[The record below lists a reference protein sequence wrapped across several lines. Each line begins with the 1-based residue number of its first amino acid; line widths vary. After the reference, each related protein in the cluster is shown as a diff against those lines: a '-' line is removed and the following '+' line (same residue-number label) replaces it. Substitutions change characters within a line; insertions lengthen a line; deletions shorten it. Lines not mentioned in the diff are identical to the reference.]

1 MGLIVQK
8 YGGTSVAGA
17 DRIRNVAAR
26 IKRTTDDGHR
36 VCVVVSAMGN
46 TTDELI
52 GLAGQVAADPH
63 DREMDM
69 LLTAGERISMALLT
83 MALIDAGQGAKSF
96 TGEQAGIITD
106 DRHGRA
112 KIVAVQAT
120 RVSQALDAGK
130 VAIVAGFQ
138 GVSATDDVTTLG
150 RGGSDMTAVALAAAL
165 QADVCEIYTDVPGVF
180 TADPRIVTNAR
191 KLDNVSYD
199 EMLELGTSGAQ
210 VLMSRCV
217 EAARNEGVP
226 IHVRSSF
233 TDEPG
238 TWIRNEEE
246 VTEKAVVAGVAYD
259 RSEAKA
265 TLRGVRDQP
274 GIAASIFRPLA
285 DAGINIDMIVQNTSA
300 DGVTDVSF
308 TLPKADLK
316 AARDVLERIARDVGA
331 NAVEA
336 DDGVAR
342 ISLVGAGM
350 KTHPGV
356 AADMFDALA
365 EAGIN
370 IEIISTSP
378 IRISCVIRAADIERA
393 VHVVHD
399 RFRLH
404 EPQIVEENAVA

>member
-1 MGLIVQK
+1 LGLIVQK
-8 YGGTSVAGA
+8 YGGTSVGNAE
-17 DRIRNVAAR
+17 RIKDVAAR
-26 IKRTTDDGHR
+26 IKTTADSGQQ
-36 VCVVVSAMGN
+36 VCVVVSAMGD
-46 TTDELI
+46 TTDDLI
-52 GLAGQVAADPH
+52 ALAEKVATDPH

-69 LLTAGERISMALLT
+69 LLTAGERMSMALLS
-83 MALIDAGQGAKSF
+83 MALIDAGRDAMSF

-106 DRHGRA
+106 DSHGRA
-112 KIVAVQAT
+112 KIVAVQAD
-120 RVSQALDAGK
+120 RVRRALDAGK

-138 GVSATDDVTTLG
+138 GVSTTDDVTTLG

-165 QADVCEIYTDVPGVF
+165 GAEVCEIYTDVTGVF
-180 TADPRIVTNAR
+180 TADPRVEPQAR
-191 KLDNVSYD
+191 KLDSLSYE

-217 EAARNEGVP
+217 ESARNEGVP

-238 TWIRNEEE
+238 TWIKSREA
-246 VTEKAVVAGVAYD
+246 VTEKAIVAGVAHD
-259 RSEAKA
+259 TTEAKA
-265 TLRGVRDQP
+265 TLRGVPDQP
-274 GIAASIFRPLA
+274 GIAASIFKPLA
-285 DAGINIDMIVQNTSA
+285 AAGINIDMIVQNTSA
-300 DGVTDVSF
+300 EGITDVSF

-316 AARDVLERIARDVGA
+316 RARPILDQVARDLGA
-331 NAVEA
+331 AVET

-365 EAGIN
+365 AAGIN

-378 IRISCVIRAADIERA
+378 IRISCVVRAADIERA
-393 VHVVHD
+393 VNVVHE
-399 RFRLH
+399 RFKLH
-404 EPQIVEENAVA
+404 EPQVYEEKAMA

>member
-1 MGLIVQK
+1 MTLIVQK
-8 YGGTSVAGA
+8 YGGTSVGSAERIKGVA
-17 DRIRNVAAR
+17 DRIA
-26 IKRTTDDGHR
+26 RTTGEGQQ
-36 VCVVVSAMGN
+36 VCIVVSAMGDA
-46 TTDELI
+46 TDDLI
-52 GLAGQVAADPH
+52 ALAAQVAADPH

-69 LLTAGERISMALLT
+69 LLSAGERISMALLS
-83 MALIDAGQGAKSF
+83 MALIDSGRDAVSF

-106 DRHGRA
+106 DAHGRA
-112 KIVAVQAT
+112 KIVAVQAD
-120 RVSQALDAGK
+120 RVRRALDAGK

-138 GVSATDDVTTLG
+138 GVSTTDDVTTLG

-165 QADVCEIYTDVPGVF
+165 GAEVCEIYTDVAGVY
-180 TADPRIVTNAR
+180 TADPRVVPDAR
-191 KLDNVSYD
+191 KLDSLSYE

-217 EAARNEGVP
+217 ESARNEGVP

-233 TDEPG
+233 SDEPG
-238 TWIRNEEE
+238 TWIRNEES
-246 VTEKAVVAGVAYD
+246 VTERAIVAGVAHD
-259 RSEAKA
+259 TSEAKA
-265 TLRGVRDQP
+265 TLRGVPDQP

-285 DAGINIDMIVQNTSA
+285 GAGINIDMIVQNTSA
-300 DGVTDVSF
+300 EGITDVSF

-316 AARDVLERIARDVGA
+316 RARPILDQVARDLGA
-331 NAVEA
+331 TVET

-365 EAGIN
+365 DAGIN

-378 IRISCVIRAADIERA
+378 IRISCVIRATEIERA
-393 VHVVHD
+393 VRVVHE
-399 RFRLH
+399 RFKLH
-404 EPQIVEENAVA
+404 EPQVLEEEAMA